1 MKRLIP
7 VLLLDRNWRL
17 VKTVGFGART
27 YIGDPFN
34 VIRLFNECEVDEIC
48 VLDID
53 AERYGLEPQ
62 FDKLKQL
69 ASECFMPLS
78 YGGGLRSVESVEQLN
93 RWGIEKFVLR
103 SYAHDKML
111 VNKLVQQF
119 GSQALL
125 ACLNYRGCGDTAV
138 SDDGKNVVKKATQLE
153 AMGFGEVILQ
163 SIDRDGTREGY
174 DLDMI
179 NRVASK
185 LSIPLIALG
194 GAGIYSH
201 LSEALQAGAQAAAS
215 GSAFCFV
222 GRQRAVLVNYPSPQE
237 AESLVTRGVA

>member
-1 MKRLIP
+1 

-103 SYAHDKML
+103 SHAHDKVL

-125 ACLNYRGCGDTAV
+125 ACLNYRGFGDTAV
-138 SDDGKNVVKKATQLE
+138 SDDGKNVLHKAVCLQDI
-153 AMGFGEVILQ
+153 GFGELILQ
-163 SIDRDGTREGY
+163 SVDRDGMREGY

-179 NRVASK
+179 GRIANP

-194 GAGIYSH
+194 GAGTYAH
-201 LSEALQAGAQAAAS
+201 LASALQAGAQAAAS

-222 GRQRAVLVNYPSPQE
+222 GRQRAVLVNYPRPQE
-237 AESLVTRGVA
+237 AEVLVTSDVQIHG